1 MLFTH
6 TWGNAITQ
14 TQSDQLCFF
23 NRGDPTLVKTNVA
36 ITTGYLISGKRNIQ
50 FTQVMFVKVRP
61 KIIHAIGNKLVRCD
75 KPDASMTHLSL
86 GPTVCASCWTGI
98 HIFRWSIS
106 SLQHVFIYLKC
117 CDHTSDMLSLFPLY
131 FCFPD
136 LLLIFYY
143 WKAIG
148 DKFFVVH
155 HLAALYAYYYVLVS
169 ALLSN
174 SRTCRQDGKETTKG
188 EQLCPVELGV
198 LTNLATVQ

>member
-1 MLFTH
+1 
-6 TWGNAITQ
+6 
-14 TQSDQLCFF
+14 
-23 NRGDPTLVKTNVA
+23 
-36 ITTGYLISGKRNIQ
+36 
-50 FTQVMFVKVRP
+50 
-61 KIIHAIGNKLVRCD
+61 
-75 KPDASMTHLSL
+75 MTHYHALHQLPLPLFLIALITCHLSS
-86 GPTVCASCWTGI
+86 P
-98 HIFRWSIS
+98 F
-106 SLQHVFIYLKC
+106 
-117 CDHTSDMLSLFPLY
+117 Y

-188 EQLCPVELGV
+188 EQLCPV
-198 LTNLATVQ
+198 

>member
-1 MLFTH
+1 MLY
-6 TWGNAITQ
+6 
-14 TQSDQLCFF
+14 LFF

-36 ITTGYLISGKRNIQ
+36 ITTGYLISGKRNTHKWCLWKWGQKNTHVILMLRWLIW
-50 FTQVMFVKVRP
+50 FRALWPSYLCFNCFDC
-61 KIIHAIGNKLVRCD
+61 GNNV
-75 KPDASMTHLSL
+75 
-86 GPTVCASCWTGI
+86 
-98 HIFRWSIS
+98 
-106 SLQHVFIYLKC
+106 
-117 CDHTSDMLSLFPLY
+117 LSLFPLY

-148 DKFFVVH
+148 DKFFVIH

-188 EQLCPVELGV
+188 EQLCPVKLSFFNKRKCPWPSPRSHAAPIYCRRGKYAQGKVSKHSREGNLMGV
-198 LTNLATVQ
+198 

>member
-1 MLFTH
+1 MCLGWYRPKTCYLDARVTTLIQDALTSLFVLLIVLIA
-6 TWGNAITQ
+6 AIT
-14 TQSDQLCFF
+14 C
-23 NRGDPTLVKTNVA
+23 
-36 ITTGYLISGKRNIQ
+36 YL
-50 FTQVMFVKVRP
+50 P
-61 KIIHAIGNKLVRCD
+61 
-75 KPDASMTHLSL
+75 
-86 GPTVCASCWTGI
+86 
-98 HIFRWSIS
+98 
-106 SLQHVFIYLKC
+106 
-117 CDHTSDMLSLFPLY
+117 FPLC

-188 EQLCPVELGV
+188 EQLCPVKLSFFLNKCPWPSPRSHAAPIYCRRGKYAQGKVSKHSVEGNLMGV
-198 LTNLATVQ
+198 LKSTLFGLNALSKSGKRRCI